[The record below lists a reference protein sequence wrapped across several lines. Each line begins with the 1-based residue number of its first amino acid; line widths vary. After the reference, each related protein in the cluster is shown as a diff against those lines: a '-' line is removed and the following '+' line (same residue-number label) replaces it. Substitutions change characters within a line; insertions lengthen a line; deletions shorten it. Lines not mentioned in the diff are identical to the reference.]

1 MGTSQCE
8 KPPCRREILRW
19 GKSESESTESATTS
33 ERAIWNESTN
43 HDERANSFESARSA
57 SESDLWRAPSQESE
71 SNVQRVPMSLNESP
85 EAESTIGNERVNLLE
100 RTKHVERA
108 TIL

>member
-1 MGTSQCE
+1 
-8 KPPCRREILRW
+8 
-19 GKSESESTESATTS
+19 
-33 ERAIWNESTN
+33 
-43 HDERANSFESARSA
+43 
-57 SESDLWRAPSQESE
+57 
-71 SNVQRVPMSLNESP
+71 MSLNESP